1 MESDRHT
8 TRFTWVA
15 PLLACQLTV
24 LPSMARD
31 QPSLHRLPEYCTV
44 SLFDLGVPASHVP
57 IAIQANGDTAG
68 VQVQSRV
75 A

>member
-1 MESDRHT
+1 
-8 TRFTWVA
+8 
-15 PLLACQLTV
+15 
-24 LPSMARD
+24 MARD